1 MMDKPPAKSATREPP
16 LILKVRQAAQSA
28 RKGGFRQEAARR
40 NATYVSRDPIP
51 AMMDRPCVNSAT
63 LEPPPILKVRQ
74 AVQNARKVS
83 FKQNP
88 VKLNVQNVP
97 KDLIP
102 TMMDK
107 PPAKSATR
115 EPPLI
120 LKVRQAAQSARK
132 GGFRQEAARRNATY
146 VSRDPIP
153 AMMDRPCVNSA
164 TLEPPP
170 RLKVRQA
177 VQNAEKELSR
187 QNPALL
193 HVRNVP
199 ADFMLTQ
206 KDKPH
211 VNRATLEP
219 LPILWVRQAVQN
231 A

>member
-1 MMDKPPAKSATREPP
+1 
-16 LILKVRQAAQSA
+16 
-28 RKGGFRQEAARR
+28 
-40 NATYVSRDPIP
+40 
-51 AMMDRPCVNSAT
+51 MDRPCVNSAT

-102 TMMDK
+102 TMMDKPPANSATLEPIPAMMDRPCVNSATLEPPPILKVRQAVQNARKVSFKQNPAKLNVQNVPKDLIQTMMDK

-153 AMMDRPCVNSA
+153 AMMDRPCVN
-164 TLEPPP
+164 
-170 RLKVRQA
+170 
-177 VQNAEKELSR
+177 
-187 QNPALL
+187 
-193 HVRNVP
+193 
-199 ADFMLTQ
+199 
-206 KDKPH
+206 
-211 VNRATLEP
+211 
-219 LPILWVRQAVQN
+219 
-231 A
+231 